1 MLFLFSSAASSRH
14 LVVAKQAVILLLA
27 LATIVCLLQVPASVH
42 CKRHSVAIDTK
53 STPES
58 VGNDFVAT
66 EDWQVVQ
73 PGQRIPPGLHVR
85 MNIQTGHTEARLMP
99 PSNANDNPASAS
111 NLPALVANDN
121 KDPSTGDEDAAKE
134 EKNNNIGGLSGQAL
148 REALSSRRMK
158 EALKKIKAENL
169 ASGQTGDQNEE
180 SIVQQFR
187 SYEDL
192 KSDFAKIN
200 AGIKTDLEVIKELL
214 AEWRRSTADRA
225 NRIRILSEFEYH
237 LRQIDNAQ
245 NFVQLGGLELLM
257 SQINGTFSNG
267 SESVDNESAAA
278 ALRVLAASCQGNA
291 PVQVA
296 AIKAGFLPVL
306 LRAMLAGSGLEQQTR
321 SASVLALASLCR
333 NFPLAQTVLLKSGGL
348 AALRSAFDSRDTD
361 RARVLRIVT
370 LLSDMALEAAEAEAH
385 AASAGGAS
393 SAAASE
399 RHRQYQQVSVAKA
412 IAETGWCSSI
422 TRLLNFQDHD
432 AVEKTVTAMSNLFDV
447 CGREFASNDGAQST
461 IAALDELVGRY
472 ERLAKEELEEEG
484 AAGYFEQMRQRVGL
498 LKQRLAEAGGA
509 SVRSEL

>member
-1 MLFLFSSAASSRH
+1 
-14 LVVAKQAVILLLA
+14 
-27 LATIVCLLQVPASVH
+27 
-42 CKRHSVAIDTK
+42 
-53 STPES
+53 
-58 VGNDFVAT
+58 
-66 EDWQVVQ
+66 
-73 PGQRIPPGLHVR
+73 
-85 MNIQTGHTEARLMP
+85 
-99 PSNANDNPASAS
+99 
-111 NLPALVANDN
+111 
-121 KDPSTGDEDAAKE
+121 
-134 EKNNNIGGLSGQAL
+134 
-148 REALSSRRMK
+148 MK

-169 ASGQTGDQNEE
+169 ASGQTGDQDGE

-267 SESVDNESAAA
+267 SESV
-278 ALRVLAASCQGNA
+278 
-291 PVQVA
+291 A

-361 RARVLRIVT
+361 RARVLADRHPAVGHGAGGRRGGGSRGIRRRRQ
-370 LLSDMALEAAEAEAH
+370 LR
-385 AASAGGAS
+385 AASASGIVS
-393 SAAASE
+393 IN
-399 RHRQYQQVSVAKA
+399 RVSVAKA
-412 IAETGWCSSI
+412 IAETGWCSSSHHN
-422 TRLLNFQDHD
+422 TLLFN
-432 AVEKTVTAMSNLFDV
+432 TSRCT
-447 CGREFASNDGAQST
+447 T
-461 IAALDELVGRY
+461 
-472 ERLAKEELEEEG
+472 
-484 AAGYFEQMRQRVGL
+484 L
-498 LKQRLAEAGGA
+498 LRKL
-509 SVRSEL
+509 